1 MKIYNLL
8 FPLLLLTAC
17 SDSETTTKTSNNDA
31 TVKKDMRSKPVTQE
45 VATTITKASGKLLY
59 NQRCSSCHGSYAEK
73 KAMNVSKII
82 AGWSKEET
90 LKALQGYQ
98 DGTYGGK
105 MKTIMKSQASLLSP
119 EQKDSIAD
127 FLLSLKK

>member
-17 SDSETTTKTSNNDA
+17 SDSETVQNTSTEKRAANKEIIQEPA
-31 TVKKDMRSKPVTQE
+31 TQV
-45 VATTITKASGKLLY
+45 VATTVTKASGKLLY

-98 DGTYGGK
+98 NGTYGGK
-105 MKTIMKSQASLLSP
+105 MKTIMKSQASLLNP